1 MRPSGL
7 LLRGRS
13 DSSVCD
19 DDEKRAPGLP
29 PRTGRLLILTL
40 IGCEEVGKDTGT
52 EATCGNDDRTTA
64 AGGGRLRTR
73 EVWSWKART

>member
-1 MRPSGL
+1 MDSMRPSGL

-13 DSSVCD
+13 DSSVYD
-19 DDEKRAPGLP
+19 DDEKRAPRLP
-29 PRTGRLLILTL
+29 PRTGRTRTTL
-40 IGCEEVGKDTGT
+40 RGCEEGGKDT
-52 EATCGNDDRTTA
+52 EATCGDDDDRTI